1 MLKTT
6 SWEEYERK
14 HRTMIEPTNFTMNV
28 LTGDKEIDDMLR
40 KCMETFRD
48 KGAEYTIGSKDR
60 LHNFRTVANSIGLKM
75 PQVWFTYF
83 YKHFSSLS
91 SYIKNDC
98 TVKSNEPI
106 ESRIMDLIVYLLLFY
121 KMTREIEE
129 QRELYNDV
137 AQDRAD
143 HG

>member
-1 MLKTT
+1 MGEIKDIP
-6 SWEEYERK
+6 R
-14 HRTMIEPTNFTMNV
+14 V
-28 LTGDKEIDDMLR
+28 QLTGDEEIDQLLVD
-40 KCMETFRD
+40 CMETLRD

-60 LHNFRTVANSIGLKM
+60 LHNFRTVGQSIGLKM

-106 ESRIMDLIVYLLLFY
+106 NSRIMDMIVYLLLFH
-121 KMTREIEE
+121 KMVQEIECE
-129 QRELYNDV
+129 
-137 AQDRAD
+137 RAIAR
-143 HG
+143 GESL